1 LRHPCLIPRQEIK
14 TGKKMVKASI
24 KVLGGGIE
32 VGRAAV
38 VLSSEGRK
46 VLMDYGVNF
55 SEDDL
60 PQLPE
65 HVRPSGLD
73 AIVVT
78 HAHLDHVGA
87 VPYLY
92 SSEARPPLVM
102 NRLTKAVSEVLI
114 KDFIKISGYYL
125 PFDESDWLRAVE
137 NIRYLET
144 GDKAEIGGVTIE
156 SINAGHIPGSQ
167 AYIIDFGSARIA
179 YTGDLNTIDTRLVR
193 GYDANGVKADV
204 VVIEGT
210 YADVDH
216 PSRDAVEEDF
226 IRAVEEVV
234 SAGGNVLVPCFSLG
248 RAQEIL
254 SLLYERFSGGEVF
267 YDGMVRTINNILI
280 SYPEYINKYETLLR
294 AVKEFREVRSASE
307 RKKIVKGE
315 GNVVVASAGML
326 KGGPALYYLKKLY
339 DDPKNAIFLVSYQA
353 PLTPGR
359 RILEGGALEDL
370 GPVRARVEWY
380 DFSSHTGFSGLL
392 KVIDSFVG
400 LKAVLIVHTTEK
412 SYATLA
418 EAIRERYD
426 VYVPRT
432 GESLDLEV

>member
-1 LRHPCLIPRQEIK
+1 MTK
-14 TGKKMVKASI
+14 TSI
-24 KVLGGGIE
+24 KVLGGGME

-38 VLSSEGRK
+38 VLSSEGGK

-60 PQLPE
+60 PQLPG
-65 HVRPSGLD
+65 HVRPSELD

-114 KDFIKISGYYL
+114 KDFVKISGYYL

-137 NIRYLET
+137 SIRYLEI
-144 GDKAEIGGVTIE
+144 GERAEIGEVVVE

-167 AYIIDFGSARIA
+167 VYVVDFGSVRVA
-179 YTGDLNTIDTRLVR
+179 YTGDVNTIDTRLVR
-193 GYDANGVKADV
+193 GYNANGVKADILI
-204 VVIEGT
+204 IEGT
-210 YADVDH
+210 YADIDH
-216 PSRDAVEEDF
+216 PSRESVEKDF
-226 IRAVEEVV
+226 IEAVEEVV
-234 SAGGNVLVPCFSLG
+234 DAGGNVLVPCFSLG

-254 SLLYERFSGGEVF
+254 SLLYERFSGGDVF

-280 SYPEYINKYETLLR
+280 SYPEYINKYETLLS
-294 AVKEFREVRSASE
+294 AVKEFREVKSASE

-315 GNVVVASAGML
+315 GNVIVASAGML

-339 DDPKNAIFLVSYQA
+339 DNPRNAVFLVSYQA

-359 RILEGGALEDL
+359 RILEMGVLEDL

-392 KVIDSFVG
+392 KVIDSFVD
-400 LKAVLIVHTTEK
+400 LKAVVIVHTTEK
-412 SYATLA
+412 SYSALA
-418 EAIRERYD
+418 EVIREKYD
-426 VYVPRT
+426 VYVPRS
-432 GESLDLEV
+432 GESLELEI